1 MEKSGSWLKSLGEED
16 RKNIEILTT
25 QIINKILHD
34 PVTGLKE
41 ESQSNGAMPY
51 VAAIRKLF
59 RLGPEEPRE
68 EETEQKE
75 NEPSA
80 GY

>member
-1 MEKSGSWLKSLGEED
+1 
-16 RKNIEILTT
+16 
-25 QIINKILHD
+25 
-34 PVTGLKE
+34 
-41 ESQSNGAMPY
+41 MPY

-68 EETEQKE
+68 EEAEEKE
-75 NEPSA
+75 DGPSE